1 MPQQGPSWDIVAD
14 AQLLL
19 QFHFMQNALTAGTL
33 VALLAGVAG
42 YFVVLRGQSF
52 AAHMLSQVGFPGAAA
67 AVLVHVPPVAGLVV
81 FCGGAALAVGTVRG
95 RLDAGGRAESAVVGS
110 LLALS
115 LALGLVFVR
124 LYAGS
129 VQEVYAFLFGSIL
142 GITDADV
149 TVTLVTAVVALAVI
163 VFIGRPLL
171 FASVDPDVAD
181 ARGVGVRRLAT
192 VFVVTLVLAV
202 AITVQIVG
210 TLLIFALLVAPAAAA
225 TQMTARPLVA
235 VALSAGLALASTW
248 AGMSVAYF
256 TNLPV
261 GFSITTFTF
270 AVYLCARAW
279 RRLA

>member
-1 MPQQGPSWDIVAD
+1 MNGVSWDVVAD
-14 AQLLL
+14 LQLLL
-19 QFHFMQNALTAGTL
+19 QFHFMQNAVIAGTA

-67 AVLVHVPPVAGLVV
+67 AVLAHVPPVAGLIA
-81 FCGGAALAVGTVRG
+81 FCGAGAVGVSAVRR
-95 RLDAGGRAESAVVGS
+95 RLDAGSRGESAAVGS

-124 LYAGS
+124 LYSGS
-129 VQEVYAFLFGSIL
+129 VQDVYAFLFGSIL

-149 TVTLVTAVVALAVI
+149 ETTLVAAAIGLAV
-163 VFIGRPLL
+163 FALIGRRLL

-181 ARGVGVRRLAT
+181 ARGVAVAPLAT
-192 VFVVTLVLAV
+192 AFLLALAVAV
-202 AITVQIVG
+202 AITVQVVG

-225 TQMTARPLVA
+225 VQLTARPMAGIAVSVA
-235 VALSAGLALASTW
+235 VALLSTW

-256 TNLPV
+256 TDLPV
-261 GFSITTFTF
+261 GFLITTFAF
-270 AVYLCARAW
+270 AVYIAARA
-279 RRLA
+279 RRAVA